1 MNEGLIQYLSDEYIQ
16 CVKEEEEIVQRKYE
30 LECEQRKF
38 EENLYFHIE
47 DEKKRQLFSPFI
59 LNYHDSKKENSY
71 DEFQKSESGIALQDC
86 ETQMKQIE
94 EKKKQLKEFM
104 HSLNQMSAKFDEL
117 ERKNQ
122 SNSKKA
128 RRKRK
133 RK

>member
-1 MNEGLIQYLSDEYIQ
+1 
-16 CVKEEEEIVQRKYE
+16 
-30 LECEQRKF
+30 
-38 EENLYFHIE
+38 
-47 DEKKRQLFSPFI
+47 
-59 LNYHDSKKENSY
+59 
-71 DEFQKSESGIALQDC
+71 
-86 ETQMKQIE
+86 MKQIE